1 MSSPENA
8 ASANRSVE
16 RPASVHSAA
25 VAAELVSGGSLEMGA
40 HRPQDAREIAAQLP
54 AGTPVYVNHL
64 PRHRLLD
71 TLPTLVAVREAGL
84 EPVPHIAARRIRD
97 RAEIQAF
104 LGRAVRDAGVR
115 KALILGGDEPEALGD
130 YADGAALLRD
140 DLLAASGLRE
150 IGLPGY
156 PEGHPRIPRAVLE
169 RAFAEKLSLAA
180 GHGLG
185 TYIVT
190 QFSFAPARVIEYC
203 AGLARTAPA
212 VPIYVGLAGPT
223 NPIALLRFAQ
233 RCGVSA
239 SLRALRAQGMD
250 AVRLVTH
257 TDPELQ
263 LSALARYC
271 AVHAECNVVGVHLFT
286 FGGVTSSAA
295 WMNRHISSRGSAPAG

>member
-8 ASANRSVE
+8 VSGNRALG
-16 RPASVHSAA
+16 RPADARAA
-25 VAAELVSGGSLEMGA
+25 SIAAELVSGGSLEMGA
-40 HRPQDAREIAAQLP
+40 HRPQDAHEIAALLP

-84 EPVPHIAARRIRD
+84 EPIPHIAARRIKD
-97 RAEIQAF
+97 RAELRTF
-104 LGRAVRDAGVR
+104 LSRAVGDAGVR
-115 KALILGGDEPEALGD
+115 KALILGGDELEAIGA
-130 YADGAALLRD
+130 YADGASLIREG
-140 DLLAASGLRE
+140 LLAASGLRE

-156 PEGHPRIPRAVLE
+156 PEGHPRIQRAALE
-169 RAFAEKLSLAA
+169 SSFAEKLSLAA
-180 GHGLG
+180 EQGLG

-203 AGLARTAPA
+203 SGLARSAPS
-212 VPIYVGLAGPT
+212 VPVYVGLAGPT
-223 NPIALLRFAQ
+223 NPVALLRFAQ

-257 TDPELQ
+257 TDPADQ
-263 LSALARYC
+263 LAALARYC
-271 AVHAECNVVGVHLFT
+271 ASHPDCNVVGIHLFT
-286 FGGVTSSAA
+286 FGGVAA
-295 WMNRHISSRGSAPAG
+295 AANWINHQLSR